1 MVLNVGNMIFKLR
14 EEAGISQK
22 ELARGLFA
30 LADYS
35 RIERGEKETDRMH
48 LEALFQRMGKSADK
62 LEMIISMEE
71 YQQMY
76 WQHQSLESLALGDYE
91 SAKMCIEKYAS
102 YLDLAKPLHL
112 QSLLF
117 LQAVKD
123 YVKTR
128 NESMLV
134 SQLEKALEL
143 TFTEWKK
150 NDFGKVFLCKQEIQL
165 VLLLSYL
172 GKMTDVLE
180 ELVWYIDEHYTDE
193 EERAKVFPHCTLALG
208 RLYLQR
214 RDMGSALEV
223 CKCGIENLS
232 INGVLTPMKELLAI
246 AAQCYEQLE
255 NLPEKNKCCKQ
266 MAAIDFLYEM
276 GNVQYPTEPLA
287 LFLLTSLQGEVVV
300 SNELI
305 KELRQAKHMSQEA
318 LCEGICTRETL
329 SRIEGGIRSP
339 NKKNFYA
346 MLKRLGV
353 ERETYYGFIVSDD
366 YALYEMVRKY
376 KRREGRG
383 EKVKEEANE
392 ILSKLE
398 NGLNKKYVL
407 NRQFLESAFV
417 SREIKE
423 EEKPEIGLQRLSE
436 ILNYSMKQFAGTVYR
451 IPFRQEV
458 QILIKMT
465 FYLRSENKYE
475 EALDIYKQI
484 LERFHNSMVHEMFHA
499 VSGFLVY
506 LDYAEFLE
514 TLDRLNDSEKIAKEG
529 IQLALACQ
537 RGDVAGKIL
546 MNLSCVFEKRKD
558 TLMEKRCLENSYYLL
573 ERYNLQEYQDILQK
587 VYERKYEVNLNS

>member
-22 ELARGLFA
+22 ELARGLFT